1 MEKSYLIP
9 TELTSI
15 NQMKKKKWKK
25 WDFLSNVLFFFAEYK
40 AWLPGCEG
48 WKVSD
53 GVMQW
58 KLTEW
63 QLNWPLA
70 MPSIKNFIFL
80 SII

>member
-15 NQMKKKKWKK
+15 NQMKKKKI
-25 WDFLSNVLFFFAEYK
+25 LSSFFFSEYK
-40 AWLPGCEG
+40 TWLSGCEG

-53 GVMQW
+53 GIMQW

-63 QLNWPLA
+63 QLNLPL
-70 MPSIKNFIFL
+70 
-80 SII
+80 

>member
-15 NQMKKKKWKK
+15 NQMKKKMKK
-25 WDFLSNVLFFFAEYK
+25 MRFS
-40 AWLPGCEG
+40 GCEG